1 MRDLNV
7 RFLIINDAGD
17 SELNTEL
24 FLTDML
30 HLTVEGL
37 REWVDCVHEDLLSG
51 LK

>member
-1 MRDLNV
+1 MRDLDV
-7 RFLIINDAGD
+7 RFLIITDAGEP
-17 SELNTEL
+17 ELNIEL

-37 REWVDCVHEDLLSG
+37 REWVTCVRGDLLSG